1 MTCQDIEA
9 LERELLEENEKLQK
23 SESACQLS
31 KEKRFF
37 QYNNIIFH
45 HHKINVGSLFQL
57 FKLVHKKLN

>member
-1 MTCQDIEA
+1 MNQLGYCDAAVNTDVTCQDIEA

-37 QYNNIIFH
+37 QYNNI
-45 HHKINVGSLFQL
+45 K
-57 FKLVHKKLN
+57 